1 MLIFSFFQL
10 FGTALNDV
18 VYLKDHF
25 LSKIPVNIRRW
36 YIAFSEIL
44 NHYFPFPGIK
54 TCNNFNVWKYIVILD
69 FFKIEMSRTSG
80 SLANECLRAKDL
92 ERIQEKVER
101 LVQERY
107 V

>member
-1 MLIFSFFQL
+1 
-10 FGTALNDV
+10 
-18 VYLKDHF
+18 
-25 LSKIPVNIRRW
+25 
-36 YIAFSEIL
+36 
-44 NHYFPFPGIK
+44 
-54 TCNNFNVWKYIVILD
+54 
-69 FFKIEMSRTSG
+69 MSRTSG